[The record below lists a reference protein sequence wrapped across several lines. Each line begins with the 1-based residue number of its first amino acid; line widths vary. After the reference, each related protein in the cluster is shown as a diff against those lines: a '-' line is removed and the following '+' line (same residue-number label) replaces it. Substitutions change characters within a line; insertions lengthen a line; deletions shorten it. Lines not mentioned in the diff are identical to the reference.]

1 MSYYLPEQPLEPRDP
16 LPDCVCDECGNWFY
30 GDERIYIS
38 NGRKLCIECFYE
50 TIIQELSDWSPEEL
64 ADLVGAKKTTAEEV
78 NDNGRMR
85 FCLR

>member
-1 MSYYLPEQPLEPRDP
+1 MSYYLPERSLEPREP

-38 NGRKLCIECFYE
+38 NGRKLCADCFSE
-50 TIIQELSDWSPEEL
+50 EFDKLSTDEK
-64 ADLVGAKKTTAEEV
+64 ADLVGAEKTTAEEEKS
-78 NDNGRMR
+78 NGRMR

>member
-1 MSYYLPEQPLEPRDP
+1 MPYYLPEQPLEPRDP

-38 NGRKLCIECFYE
+38 NGRKLCPECFRE
-50 TIIQELSDWSPEEL
+50 ELSELSIEEL
-64 ADLVGAKKTTAEEV
+64 ADLVGAEKTIAEEV
-78 NDNGRMR
+78 NDNGRVR

>member
-30 GDERIYIS
+30 GDERIYVS
-38 NGRKLCIECFYE
+38 NGRKLCPECFRE
-50 TIIQELSDWSPEEL
+50 ELSELSIEEL
-64 ADLVGAKKTTAEEV
+64 ADLVGAEKTTAEAV
-78 NDNGRMR
+78 KSNGRMC

>member
-1 MSYYLPEQPLEPRDP
+1 MAYLPEQRLEPPRP
-16 LPDCVCDECGNWFY
+16 PEPDCICDECGNWFY

-38 NGRKLCIECFYE
+38 NGRKLCPECFRE
-50 TIIQELSDWSPEEL
+50 ELSELSIEEL
-64 ADLVGAKKTTAEEV
+64 ADYVGAEKTTAEEV

>member
-1 MSYYLPEQPLEPRDP
+1 MSYYLPERPLEPREP
-16 LPDCVCDECGNWFY
+16 LPDFVCDECENWFY

-38 NGRKLCIECFYE
+38 NGRKLCPECFRE
-50 TIIQELSDWSPEEL
+50 EFSELSIEEL
-64 ADLVGAKKTTAEEV
+64 ADLVGAEKTTAEEV

>member
-30 GDERIYIS
+30 GDERIYVS
-38 NGRKLCIECFYE
+38 NGRKLCAECFRE
-50 TIIQELSDWSPEEL
+50 ELSELSIEEL
-64 ADLVGAKKTTAEEV
+64 ADYVGAEKTTAEEV
-78 NDNGRMR
+78 KSNGRMR

>member
-1 MSYYLPEQPLEPRDP
+1 MSYYLPERPLEPRGP
-16 LPDCVCDECGNWFY
+16 LPDCVCDECENWFY

-38 NGRKLCIECFYE
+38 NGRKLCPECFRE
-50 TIIQELSDWSPEEL
+50 ELSELSIEEL
-64 ADLVGAKKTTAEEV
+64 ADLVGAEKTTAEEV

>member
-16 LPDCVCDECGNWFY
+16 PPDCVCDECGNWFY
-30 GDERIYIS
+30 GDEQIYIS
-38 NGRKLCIECFYE
+38 DGRRLCAECFRE
-50 TIIQELSDWSPEEL
+50 ELSELSTEEL
-64 ADLVGAKKTTAEEV
+64 ADLVGAEKTTAEEV

>member
-30 GDERIYIS
+30 GDEQIYIS
-38 NGRKLCIECFYE
+38 NGRKLCAECFRE
-50 TIIQELSDWSPEEL
+50 ELSELSIEEL
-64 ADLVGAKKTTAEEV
+64 ADLVGAEKTTAEEV

>member
-1 MSYYLPEQPLEPRDP
+1 MSYYLPERPLEPREP
-16 LPDCVCDECGNWFY
+16 LPDCVCDECGSWFY

-38 NGRKLCIECFYE
+38 NGRKLCPECFRE
-50 TIIQELSDWSPEEL
+50 ELSELSIEEL
-64 ADLVGAKKTTAEEV
+64 ADYVGAEKTTAEEV

>member
-16 LPDCVCDECGNWFY
+16 LPDCVCDECENWFY

-38 NGRKLCIECFYE
+38 NGRKLCPECFRE
-50 TIIQELSDWSPEEL
+50 ELSELSIEEL
-64 ADLVGAKKTTAEEV
+64 ADYVGAEKTTAEEV

>member
-1 MSYYLPEQPLEPRDP
+1 MSYYLPEQPIEPRDP
-16 LPDCVCDECGNWFY
+16 PPDCVCDECGNWFY

-38 NGRKLCIECFYE
+38 NGRKLCPECFRE
-50 TIIQELSDWSPEEL
+50 ELSELFIEEL
-64 ADLVGAKKTTAEEV
+64 ADLVGAEKTTAEEV

>member
-38 NGRKLCIECFYE
+38 DRRRLCAECFRE
-50 TIIQELSDWSPEEL
+50 ELSELSTEEL
-64 ADLVGAKKTTAEEV
+64 ADLVGAEKTTAEEV

>member
-30 GDERIYIS
+30 GDEQIYIS
-38 NGRKLCIECFYE
+38 NGRKLCAECFRE
-50 TIIQELSDWSPEEL
+50 ELSELSIEEL
-64 ADLVGAKKTTAEEV
+64 ADYVGAEKTTAEEV